1 MKIGFCTWFN
11 INDKNAWSGTQYPML
26 KALEKYC
33 GEIIPLVPEHNKFFI
48 LGKILNKLT
57 KIFLG
62 QRFHYFHASF
72 VTKEFAKSIHKQ
84 INKTK
89 PDILFAISHGVLL
102 NDVNCDIPI
111 IYYSDVTS
119 KLLVNYYSDFSNLL
133 PIAEKWYHQ
142 VDQNI
147 MDKADIVIFSSDW
160 AAKSAINDYDC
171 DKEKIYVI
179 PLGANIE
186 NIPER
191 SEILNRRNKDKTI
204 LKLLFSGS
212 DWERKGGDIAVE
224 TMEELNRRGI
234 PTELTLLTGIA
245 LPHHKKNPRIN
256 IVGHLN
262 KENSEQAIRMHNIF
276 MDASIFILP
285 TRKDCSPT
293 VLCEAAAYGLPAV
306 STNVAGVSAHI
317 ENKVTGYLLPLE
329 AGFKD
334 YAKTIEKI
342 WSDKNTYVNLCKNAR
357 DKFEHEL
364 NWDSWGIKIRNL
376 IDRHR
381 LFK

>member
-26 KALEKYC
+26 KALEKHC
-33 GEIIPLVPEHNKFFI
+33 GEIISLVPEHNKFLI
-48 LGKILNKLT
+48 LGKMLNKLA
-57 KIFLG
+57 KIFLHK
-62 QRFHYFHASF
+62 RFHYFHAPF
-72 VTKEFAKSIHKQ
+72 ITKEFAKSIKKQ
-84 INKTK
+84 IKKIK

-102 NDVNCDIPI
+102 NDLDCDIPI

-133 PIAEKWYHQ
+133 PITEKWYHQ

-147 MDKADIVIFSSDW
+147 MDKSAIVFFSSEW
-160 AAKSAINDYDC
+160 AAKSAINDYGC
-171 DKEKIYVI
+171 TKEKVYVI

-191 SEILNRRNKDKTI
+191 SKILNRRNKDRTI
-204 LKLLFSGS
+204 LRLLFSGS
-212 DWERKGGDIAVE
+212 DWERKGGDIAIE

-245 LPHHKKNPRIN
+245 PPHHKKKPKIN

-262 KENSEQAIRMHNIF
+262 KENHEQALKMHKIF

-306 STNVAGVSAHI
+306 STDVGGISSYI
-317 ENKVTGYLLPLE
+317 KNKITGRLLPLE
-329 AGFKD
+329 ANFKE
-334 YAKTIEKI
+334 YADVIEEI
-342 WSDKNTYVNLCKNAR
+342 WNNKNIYVNLCENAR
-357 DKFEHEL
+357 SKFEREL
-364 NWDSWGIKIRNL
+364 NWDSWGQKFYNIINKTNIC
-376 IDRHR
+376 
-381 LFK
+381 